1 MAAQTV
7 DKAIKRRPKAA
18 GPFDL
23 GDNLSAIEEEMVCHS
38 ARNRIDPQDEKRSH
52 IVHGNAHDPF
62 RKAVSGRNSVTYA
75 RMTRQKTSKEEV
87 KALFDGVDDNQM
99 KKMK

>member
-1 MAAQTV
+1 
-7 DKAIKRRPKAA
+7 
-18 GPFDL
+18 L
-23 GDNLSAIEEEMVCHS
+23 GDNLSSIEEEMVCHS
-38 ARNRIDPQDEKRSH
+38 ARNRIDPQDEKRSQ
-52 IVHGNAHDPF
+52 IVNGTVNDQIANIPF

-87 KALFDGVDDNQM
+87 KALFDGVDDGQM